1 MILRKLIVTVF
12 LLLLLASERAVA
24 VGDDFQDITYLTAST
39 LAKALSKEEYDSAI
53 SLIDNWFVQYHKLSD
68 PQQDEYKHLQ
78 KNMYFLSACV
88 LAEDGET
95 SRALSALNEAIVKG
109 YRNYDQIMGDKHL
122 KRLHGIREF
131 TTITDKLRE
140 NTDYLSILKA
150 SGDYTSSSITASSF
164 LYSSIGNYGLAKLRN
179 EYKLDSIA
187 GNGNEQSRLIRV
199 MNWVHNQVAH
209 NGNRPIPDERDALS
223 LLADQKKELDC
234 RGLATILNE
243 AYLALGYPSRI
254 TLCMPKDIS
263 DGETHVVVSV
273 FSKTYSRWV
282 MMDPTSEAY
291 ITGSSGQLL
300 GLREIRESLINNTPM
315 HLNKD
320 ANWNGKV
327 KRTGDEYI
335 YRYLAKNL
343 YWFESPVV
351 STFGS
356 ETFLDEKHVD
366 YIRLYP
372 SDYKQEESNVSSY
385 QYGTLFTTKDSD
397 HFWQAPK

>member
-1 MILRKLIVTVF
+1 MVKLVILLVFLHFYSTVLASTGEEDFAERTERTSDSIAHILRAKEYPVAQILI
-12 LLLLLASERAVA
+12 ENW
-24 VGDDFQDITYLTAST
+24 
-39 LAKALSKEEYDSAI
+39 LSDYSNLEIPKKEEY
-53 SLIDNWFVQYHKLSD
+53 
-68 PQQDEYKHLQ
+68 KHVE

-88 LAEDGET
+88 LAEDGKT
-95 SRALSALNEAIVKG
+95 FRALSALNEAIVKG

-150 SGDYTSSSITASSF
+150 SGEYTYTSITAPSF
-164 LYSSIGNYGLAKLRN
+164 LYSSIGNYGLAKFRN

-209 NGNRPIPDERDALS
+209 NGNRPIPNERDALS
-223 LLADQKKELDC
+223 LLADQKKALDC

-282 MMDPTSEAY
+282 MMDPTSDAY
-291 ITGSSGQLL
+291 ITGSNGQLL
-300 GLREIRESLINNTPM
+300 GLREIRESLINNTPI

-356 ETFLDEKHVD
+356 ETFLDEKQVD